1 MLAILNKLSCMSAV
15 LKTFYVQAILKHEIT
30 EFGHA
35 GPESKQS
42 LNWSKADIDSH
53 IFNVVKK
60 KNCQPA

>member
-1 MLAILNKLSCMSAV
+1 MCAV
-15 LKTFYVQAILKHEIT
+15 LKTFYVQAILKPEIT